1 MLVKVL
7 TDKLSKAGCLMNG
20 IFKTLSQL
28 LMTFVLAFAAFAQQP
43 QSPQA
48 QLGEIPEPVAAT
60 PIVGG
65 QTGYTGP
72 SLFGITDTLSRPMT
86 RVTSVVRS
94 MGTSMNKNG
103 AQVEITEIEYEQPSN
118 SVAGLTIGN
127 NFFARKNH
135 FGMCNPFAP
144 PIEECPA
151 GESISQSSPFGPR
164 IFDLNNIVFRSTA
177 SLVGRRGRQLPR
189 ECPLPNGNN
198 ITMDVTCGCV
208 IAKNQASNPIDR
220 LCNGDSGYKPM
231 SPDDA
236 KKMCQKVVGT
246 GIVNNF
252 SGLIGKYNHSAVIGE
267 ILKVAGYGA
276 VSCNSAGMGD
286 QFTDTYSQDDT
297 GSGKRKCS
305 VQAVGFVVNQIEQT
319 AKSCSYGSPGG
330 FVAPNCPISPELVR
344 SLDTS
349 NVDQRNLDFK
359 ELLKLT
365 RELPATTGVEVDSAR
380 AELRAKYEKY
390 VKETKIGQSFKS
402 FIEGRVSSVMKEG
415 FGCDPKESATCPD
428 PSTLPDKKRKSV
440 EAILKYISSIT
451 DPNEKKEFEDMYPV
465 ISGLPSYAEVIQNP
479 SILKD
484 EDLDQVLSF
493 YNGQVASQ
501 CLAAKADLLT
511 SCKQVTS
518 GNLFDLDKSAQ
529 AACENPEIMK
539 QKITGNHL
547 RLSVWKQIMAQQF
560 GTSDKATTQQFMCA
574 AQYNFQGLSED
585 DNAACEPR
593 VLEDLADQFKNPEFR
608 NKSLLGLQSTSEYKY
623 EDVLAAFNSCNPFAP
638 ENEPLQQRNLNDE
651 QDPYTQGNPLAAA
664 TQMQEERKREASGQG
679 IGLNLNSPRTLGSQ
693 ESNGYTPG
701 GLTDISESTRR
712 EFTSRTPRG
721 TTTEASNFYNSMDSR
736 KLEEM
741 TSSFVSQYA
750 SSDLDTTS
758 RSPASI
764 NAANADDELDK
775 ARDALAGNDALLA
788 QLDELARKNKELNE
802 RLKAMQI
809 KEITDENGNAVSV
822 EDAFNKTNDK
832 IAEQK
837 AKALAERK
845 LIEEKEKRALEFV
858 ERNSQG
864 STTNT
869 NTTQNNPNARL
880 GENDDIPQRSN
891 GGTNSTG
898 VTSSGSVGSSN
909 NGGRGSTGSSD
920 GANVDYGPVPFT
932 GITLNAD
939 TLSIAKPLLDLGGQ
953 SIEERPDIVSAAISA
968 VKSALDERSE
978 TLPAY
983 TIDGKLITE
992 YIVQEQDGKDVI
1004 VYLDGD
1010 KVKIQEILVALES
1023 TQAVVDTEIKEDEVE
1038 AVVVEPT
1045 PARAPAFESSGRKNM
1060 DLTGEG
1066 FDNELNK
1073 ILDNAQ

>member
-28 LMTFVLAFAAFAQQP
+28 LMAFVLAFAAFAQEP
-43 QSPQA
+43 QSPQS
-48 QLGEIPEPVAAT
+48 QLGESPEPVVAT

-65 QTGYTGP
+65 QTGYTG
-72 SLFGITDTLSRPMT
+72 SNLFGITDSLNRPMA
-86 RVTSVVRS
+86 RVYSVVRS
-94 MGTSMNKNG
+94 MGTSMNKDG
-103 AQVEITEIEYEQPSN
+103 AQEEITEIEYEQPDN
-118 SVAGLTIGN
+118 SLPGLNLGN
-127 NFFARKNH
+127 HFFERKNH
-135 FGMCNPFAP
+135 FGMCDPFAL
-144 PIEECPA
+144 PIQDCPA

-164 IFDLNNIVFRSTA
+164 IFDLNDIVFRSTT
-177 SLVGRRGRQLPR
+177 SLVGGRGRQLPR

-208 IAKNQASNPIDR
+208 IAKNQASNPMDR

-267 ILKVAGYGA
+267 ILKVAGYGG
-276 VSCNSAGMGD
+276 VSCNSGGMGD

-305 VQAVGFVVNQIEQT
+305 VQAVGFVVNQIELT
-319 AKSCSYGSPGG
+319 AKSCSYGALGG
-330 FVAPNCPISPELVR
+330 YVAPNCPISPELVR

-349 NVDQRNLDFK
+349 NADQRNLEFQ

-380 AELRAKYEKY
+380 AELRAKYEEY
-390 VKETKIGQSFKS
+390 VKNTKLGESFKS
-402 FIEGRVSSVMKEG
+402 LIEGRVSNVMKEG
-415 FGCDPKESATCPD
+415 FGCDPRESATCPD
-428 PSTLPDKKRKSV
+428 PSSLPDKKRKSV
-440 EAILKYISSIT
+440 EAIIKYISSIT

-465 ISGLPSYAEVIQNP
+465 ISGLPSYTEVVKDP
-479 SILKD
+479 SLLKD
-484 EDLDQVLSF
+484 EDLDQVLNF
-493 YNGQVASQ
+493 YNGQVATQ

-518 GNLFDLDKSAQ
+518 GNLFDLDKSAK

-547 RLSVWKQIMAQQF
+547 RQSVWRQIIGQQF
-560 GTSDKATTQQFMCA
+560 GTSDKATSQQFMCA
-574 AQYNFQGLSED
+574 AHYNFQGLSED
-585 DNAACEPR
+585 DNAACGEPR
-593 VLEDLADQFKNPEFR
+593 ILENLADAFKDREFR
-608 NKSLLGLQSTSEYKY
+608 NKSLLGLQSSSEYNY

-679 IGLNLNSPRTLGSQ
+679 VGLSLNGPRSSGDVGFK
-693 ESNGYTPG
+693 GYTPG

-721 TTTEASNFYNSMDSR
+721 TSTEASNFYNSMDSR

-750 SSDLDTTS
+750 SSDLETTS

-764 NAANADDELDK
+764 NASNADDELDK

-809 KEITDENGNAVSV
+809 KEITDEDGNAVSV

-858 ERNSQG
+858 ERNSQA

-880 GENDDIPQRSN
+880 GENDDTPQRST
-891 GGTNSTG
+891 GGSNSTG
-898 VTSSGSVGSSN
+898 ITSSGSGGSSN

-920 GANVDYGPVPFT
+920 GANVDYGPVPFA

-939 TLSIAKPLLDLGGQ
+939 TLTIAKPQLDLGGQ

-968 VKSALDERSE
+968 VKFALEERSE

-1010 KVKIQEILVALES
+1010 KVKIQEVLVALET
-1023 TQAVVDTEIKEDEVE
+1023 TQVVVETEIKEDEVE

-1060 DLTGEG
+1060 DL